1 MPTLLPPELLTLT
14 FAYLVSVSAFMLTP
28 EMMDSVDLAIVLI
41 VGVVVGVVVV
51 VVALNCLPFL
61 CPNL

>member
-1 MPTLLPPELLTLT
+1 
-14 FAYLVSVSAFMLTP
+14 
-28 EMMDSVDLAIVLI
+28 MDSVDLAIVLI

>member
-1 MPTLLPPELLTLT
+1 LRGGHC
-14 FAYLVSVSAFMLTP
+14 
-28 EMMDSVDLAIVLI
+28 I
-41 VGVVVGVVVV
+41 GCCRRVVVV